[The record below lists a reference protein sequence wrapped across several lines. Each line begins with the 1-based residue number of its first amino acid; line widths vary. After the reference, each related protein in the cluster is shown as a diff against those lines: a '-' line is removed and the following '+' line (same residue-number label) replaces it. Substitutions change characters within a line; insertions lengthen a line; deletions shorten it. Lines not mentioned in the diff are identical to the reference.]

1 MFKILQRDKP
11 NSGLSNKTSDI
22 SSSLKILNNY
32 FKDLVEIGRKKRIYI
47 LMAMTVGSRKAD
59 QCRSH
64 HQKMIK
70 YHGSIDSI
78 ISIISYVR
86 DLVELSKQ
94 SEQQNKKQK

>member
-78 ISIISYVR
+78 ISYVH
-86 DLVELSKQ
+86 DLAELSKQ